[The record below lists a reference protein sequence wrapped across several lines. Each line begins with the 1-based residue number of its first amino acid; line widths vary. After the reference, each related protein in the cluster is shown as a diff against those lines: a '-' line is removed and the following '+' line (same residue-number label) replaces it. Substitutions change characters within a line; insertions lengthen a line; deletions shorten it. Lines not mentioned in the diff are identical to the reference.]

1 MMKQVTIR
9 FIATFFGVFATLVL
23 VFAANGEQQD
33 LGVSTSEE
41 VIPTLEIL
49 SPEARDALFLQAK
62 AQYDSGYYAQ
72 AASSFESLYHGGWSG
87 LEVCYNAGTAHL
99 KAGNL
104 GRAVLY
110 LERAKDF
117 SPADRELQLNSDF
130 AAQLTIDEI
139 EVLPRP
145 LLVSGYLAFV
155 QMMSWSSW
163 LKWAGICAWLAG
175 VFYFASSTRNLTGR
189 LSRLMLGFSV
199 GLAIASFVMG
209 SVGVQQR
216 AEDAEHHPA
225 VILEDSVYAK
235 NEPSDAA
242 TDLFILH
249 EGTVVD
255 AGRTIGS
262 WTKIQLADGK
272 VGWVSSLSLE
282 AI

>member
-72 AASSFESLYHGGWSG
+72 AASNFESLYHGSWSG

-175 VFYFASSTRNLTGR
+175 VFYFVRSTRNLTDR
-189 LSRLMLGFSV
+189 LSHLIHGFSI

-209 SVGVQQR
+209 SVGAQQR

>member
-33 LGVSTSEE
+33 LGLSTSEE

-62 AQYDSGYYAQ
+62 AQYDSGYYAR

-175 VFYFASSTRNLTGR
+175 VFYFVRSTRNLTGR

>member
-1 MMKQVTIR
+1 MKQGTIR
-9 FIATFFGVFATLVL
+9 FIATFFGVIATLVL
-23 VFAANGEQQD
+23 VFAADGEQQD
-33 LGVSTSEE
+33 LEVSMSEE
-41 VIPTLEIL
+41 VTSTREIL
-49 SPEARDALFLQAK
+49 SPEVRDDLFLQAK
-62 AQYDSGYYAQ
+62 AQYDSGYYIQ
-72 AASSFESLYHGGWSG
+72 AATSFEGLYHGGWSG

-104 GRAVLY
+104 GRALLY
-110 LERAKDF
+110 FERAKRF

-145 LLVSGYLAFV
+145 LMVSGYLAFV
-155 QMMSWSSW
+155 QMMSWAGW

-175 VFYFASSTRNLTGR
+175 IFYFVRSTRNLTGQ
-189 LSRLMLGFSV
+189 LSHLINGFSI

-209 SVGVQQR
+209 SVGIQQR
-216 AEDAEHHPA
+216 AEDVEHHPA

-262 WTKIQLADGK
+262 WRKIQLADGK

>member
-1 MMKQVTIR
+1 MKQVTIR

-104 GRAVLY
+104 SRAVLY

-175 VFYFASSTRNLTGR
+175 IFYFVRSTRNLTGR